1 MMITNPKGW
10 RNRRAAALVR
20 RQEKEARAALN
31 AQRWRAFQGLPPE
44 HIEVEESEL
53 DAELRNLE
61 LEDKL
66 RQVASQVQANTDAL
80 TEVIGEPEPVDPETM
95 ENSALRQALEER
107 GYEVPKNTARARLIE
122 LYKEKV
128 T

>member
-1 MMITNPKGW
+1 MITNPKGW

-20 RQEKEARAALN
+20 RQEKEARASLN

-44 HIEVEESEL
+44 HSEAEESDL
-53 DAELRNLE
+53 DAELRNME
-61 LEDKL
+61 LEDTL
-66 RQVASQVQANTDAL
+66 RQVANQVQANTDAL
-80 TEVIGEPEPVDPETM
+80 TEAIGEPEPVNPETM
-95 ENSALRQALEER
+95 ENSTLRQALEER